1 MEHYAGIDVSL
12 ERSSVCVV
20 DSSGRIIREIKVASE
35 PEALVGLFAGLG
47 VAVSRIGLEA
57 GPLSQWL
64 HAGLTGAGFEEV
76 LLETRHVS
84 IARQSKWKRH
94 DNQEEDLGIAARA
107 CLSWRDDIASPF
119 LIVVAR
125 RSRACFD
132 GRT

>member
-1 MEHYAGIDVSL
+1 MGGGDL
-12 ERSSVCVV
+12 GDQR
-20 DSSGRIIREIKVASE
+20 RE
-35 PEALVGLFAGLG
+35 LFLNA
-47 VAVSRIGLEA
+47 AWA
-57 GPLSQWL
+57 
-64 HAGLTGAGFEEV
+64 
-76 LLETRHVS
+76 

>member
-1 MEHYAGIDVSL
+1 VVVSDDAGQFRVGTHAL
-12 ERSSVCVV
+12 CWVHAER
-20 DSSGRIIREIKVASE
+20 
-35 PEALVGLFAGLG
+35 LV
-47 VAVSRIGLEA
+47 
-57 GPLSQWL
+57 
-64 HAGLTGAGFEEV
+64 HK
-76 LLETRHVS
+76 LLP

>member
-1 MEHYAGIDVSL
+1 MTGSDRAGPNRRQAAVAYANHGPLI
-12 ERSSVCVV
+12 ERVI
-20 DSSGRIIREIKVASE
+20 SGGQTGADQ
-35 PEALVGLFAGLG
+35 AGLA
-47 VAVSRIGLEA
+47 VAKKRGI
-57 GPLSQWL
+57 P
-64 HAGLTGAGFEEV
+64 TGG
-76 LLETRHVS
+76 HMP

-107 CLSWRDDIASPF
+107 CLSCRDDIASPF

>member
-1 MEHYAGIDVSL
+1 MNGADVVAAIL
-12 ERSSVCVV
+12 QREGVER
-20 DSSGRIIREIKVASE
+20 
-35 PEALVGLFAGLG
+35 
-47 VAVSRIGLEA
+47 
-57 GPLSQWL
+57 
-64 HAGLTGAGFEEV
+64 
-76 LLETRHVS
+76 

>member
-1 MEHYAGIDVSL
+1 MISRLAPLALAGTL
-12 ERSSVCVV
+12 
-20 DSSGRIIREIKVASE
+20 
-35 PEALVGLFAGLG
+35 ALTG
-47 VAVSRIGLEA
+47 EA
-57 GPLSQWL
+57 G
-64 HAGLTGAGFEEV
+64 AADTTKA
-76 LLETRHVS
+76 